1 MDQTATSLS
10 EKDDSVSQKIH
21 VAVYYEALCPDSRSF
36 VLKQLDPTYRKL
48 LINMEIE
55 LVPYGKAKVR
65 KFVATKTR
73 ITVINHVILS
83 SNATKYITRE
93 KAR

>member
-1 MDQTATSLS
+1 MDQAATPLS
-10 EKDDSVSQKIH
+10 ENASQKIH

-48 LINMEIE
+48 SINMEVE

-65 KFVATKTR
+65 KFVAANSLLL
-73 ITVINHVILS
+73 ITLYCPV
-83 SNATKYITRE
+83 NARE
-93 KAR
+93 KPR